1 MLIGHTSNPAT
12 QQPSNPATL
21 ALSRGV
27 DARAWPKSPM
37 SKILTVAMCV
47 RHGFDVLWLDTDTA
61 VAPAAAKQG

>member
-1 MLIGHTSNPAT
+1 MFIQLVIPAT
-12 QQPSNPATL
+12 QQPWRFPMFP
-21 ALSRGV
+21 SRGV